1 MKKLLGVKPLGAD
14 MYDMNG
20 RTVRISE
27 TQNVYNCLDCDSDAY
42 YRVHEQASNACWYWC
57 GQCSIGG

>member
-1 MKKLLGVKPLGAD
+1 

-27 TQNVYNCLDCDSDAY
+27 TQNVYNCFDCDSDAY